1 MRRSLSRQTNRGKV
15 LWCGQRLSI
24 LSCRESNHHPSL
36 DRNQG
41 SQRKY
46 CRFSAAPLFTE
57 AEENFNIRLFGHT
70 CSFGVTSTGG
80 PVAPLLFIANVLKY
94 QLLHSLYPCNFDLS
108 TQALHRKRCSAA
120 HDKFQSDKSR
130 KALRVASA
138 WYIGR

>member
-80 PVAPLLFIANVLKY
+80 PVAPLLFIAMYFSTNFCTRCIPAILISPLK
-94 QLLHSLYPCNFDLS
+94 PS
-108 TQALHRKRCSAA
+108 TENGAPPPMISFKVTRVGKRSE
-120 HDKFQSDKSR
+120 
-130 KALRVASA
+130 
-138 WYIGR
+138 